1 MKKLRTV
8 FAAAALL
15 LATSAFATSGPE
27 KVSPTVKAAFEK
39 SFNGVVNVNW
49 QKSEGF
55 YFANFELNSKEVS
68 VAYNE
73 QGELLGISRVIE
85 TTQLPLNVSLAISS
99 KYQNYTVAKTT
110 TELTYDGQT
119 SYYVLAENSKQIL
132 KLKCTSSGDI
142 VVDSKTKKQL
152 MGF

>member
-27 KVSPTVKAAFEK
+27 KISPVVKAAFEK
-39 SFNGVVNVNW
+39 NFTGAQNVNW
-49 QKSEGF
+49 KKNQDL
-55 YFANFELNSKEVS
+55 YFVHFELNSKEVT

-73 QGELLGISRVIE
+73 NGELLGTSRVLDAA
-85 TTQLPLNVSLAISS
+85 QLPLSIGLAIGE
-99 KYQNYTVAKTT
+99 KYADYALAKEA

-119 SYYVLAENSKQIL
+119 SYYVTVENGKQIL
-132 KLKCTSSGDI
+132 KLQCSGNGD
-142 VVDSKTKKQL
+142 VSVSSKTKK
-152 MGF
+152 